1 MRISI
6 FVLFSAIL
14 AIGSGYKILAIFPFG
29 SVSHYAIGEA
39 TMKAIAGA
47 GHEVTMISA
56 MKTKKPLENFR
67 EMTVKDPA
75 TELLKGLI
83 ESIEVL
89 NRKLKVSSNF
99 RSEVQRF
106 HVCENNA
113 IDIH

>member
-39 TMKAIAGA
+39 TLKAIAGA

-56 MKTKKPLENFR
+56 LKAKKPLENFR
-67 EMTVKDPA
+67 EITIKDPM
-75 TELLKGLI
+75 TEMMKGLI

-89 NRKLKVSSNF
+89 NRKLEIFV
-99 RSEVQRF
+99 
-106 HVCENNA
+106 
-113 IDIH
+113 